1 MGLNAMPSL
10 YILHLFFTSL
20 RFYIF
25 ASLFASLNI
34 SVKAF
39 FNVDL
44 FLDAVYVSFLD
55 FHILYKKYKELL
67 IC

>member
-1 MGLNAMPSL
+1 MGLNATPSL

-39 FNVDL
+39 LNVDL
-44 FLDAVYVSFLD
+44 FLDALYVSLFD